1 MKSKQKPTVIADLL
15 EKPGHLIRRAHQ
27 KSVAVFEGPAS
38 RFGITAPQHV
48 VMTALF
54 KHPGIDQVTLASLI
68 ALDKVTTGSII
79 SRLEARGLLRREK
92 SQHDKRARVLVL
104 SPAGQQ
110 LLIDMQDT
118 VKLSQRDLLA
128 NLNPSERKS
137 LLHLLRKLIGAE
149 DAAMVRGKSK
159 P

>member
-1 MKSKQKPTVIADLL
+1 MKNKQKPTVIADLL

-27 KSVAVFEGPAS
+27 KSVAVFEGPAA

-68 ALDKVTTGSII
+68 ALDKVTTGSIV

-92 SQHDKRARVLVL
+92 SSLDKRARMLAL
-104 SPAGQQ
+104 SPTGEQ

-128 NLNPSERKS
+128 NLTPAERKN
-137 LLHLLRKLIGAE
+137 LLQLLRKLIGAE
-149 DAAMVRGKSK
+149 PTGAARGKAKS
-159 P
+159 